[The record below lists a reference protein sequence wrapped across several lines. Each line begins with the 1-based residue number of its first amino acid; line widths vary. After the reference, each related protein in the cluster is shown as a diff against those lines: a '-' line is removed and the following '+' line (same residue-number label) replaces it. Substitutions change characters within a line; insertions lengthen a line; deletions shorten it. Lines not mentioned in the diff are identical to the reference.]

1 MRCLYLAPSGELGVV
16 YDSRLESTSERH
28 KMGLAVEPYD
38 AEGHPLRILERD
50 PTLDGLILE
59 MYLGWVG
66 RDRLLIARSALVR
79 GRRVWLMELQLH
91 IGPAHQDCRQVVGTL
106 PADFDRGVGDRDSL
120 IGQSQGRL

>member
-79 GRRVWLMELQLH
+79 GRRVWLYWPREQAIECVDRERAASHWRHWLFITTYWH
-91 IGPAHQDCRQVVGTL
+91 GCRLLAALRV
-106 PADFDRGVGDRDSL
+106 R
-120 IGQSQGRL
+120 